1 MDGSAVEAVVAVL
14 RDRVS
19 VTVADV
25 PVSAEIV
32 VLFGP
37 DLSYAD
43 IGESVRV
50 FELLDRA
57 QIEYELKS
65 RLYDLC
71 SSPTPLAV
79 RLAHLQA
86 LGVDRTLEAAISEIL
101 LAAG

>member
-1 MDGSAVEAVVAVL
+1 MI
-14 RDRVS
+14 
-19 VTVADV
+19 
-25 PVSAEIV
+25 P
-32 VLFGP
+32 
-37 DLSYAD
+37 YAD
-43 IGESVRV
+43 IDESVRV

-71 SSPTPLAV
+71 ASPTPLAV

-86 LGVDRTLEAAISEIL
+86 LAVDRTLEAAISEIL